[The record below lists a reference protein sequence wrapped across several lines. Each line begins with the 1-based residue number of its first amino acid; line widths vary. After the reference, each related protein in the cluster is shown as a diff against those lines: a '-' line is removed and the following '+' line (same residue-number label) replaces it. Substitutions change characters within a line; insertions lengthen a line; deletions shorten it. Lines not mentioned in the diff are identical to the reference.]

1 MQLLKRES
9 QYLRGNKLSLILIKT
24 GTKLSLL
31 KKRGIILQSNTYS
44 EADALITL
52 LSDDGFK
59 EKFLIKGI
67 KKSKKR
73 PIVASEIGTLIHI
86 DYYFHQNNS
95 LFYLVKEISLE
106 KRYDV
111 IKNNYL
117 STLIL
122 CLFLELIEKTLPE
135 GYADP
140 KHFKL
145 LFGALEALE
154 KYGSNILILPFFKFK
169 LLLSLGVVPRE
180 YNCQKCGDG
189 ILTKDS
195 AKLNLATLE
204 ALCCDCEVFSENDI
218 EIIRLFKG
226 ISKKS
231 YDSVVLEKIPEVL
244 LMRADTILDMFIKS
258 SLGVSPKSSEMLY
271 RSLHELN
278 AII

>member
-1 MQLLKRES
+1 
-9 QYLRGNKLSLILIKT
+9 
-24 GTKLSLL
+24 LSLL
-31 KKRGIILQSNTYS
+31 KKRGIILQSNTYK

-73 PIVASEIGTLIHI
+73 PIVASEIGTLIQI
-86 DYYFHQNNS
+86 DYYFHQKNS
-95 LFYLVKEISLE
+95 VFFLVKEISLE
-106 KRYDV
+106 KRYDI
-111 IKNNYL
+111 IKNNYT

-145 LFGALEALE
+145 LYGAMEALE
-154 KYGSNILILPFFKFK
+154 NYGSKTLILPFFKFK
-169 LLLSLGVVPRE
+169 LLLSLGLVPRD
-180 YNCQKCGDG
+180 YNCQKCGEG

-195 AKLNLATLE
+195 AKINLETLE
-204 ALCCDCEVFSENDI
+204 ALCGNCETILENDI

-231 YDSVVLEKIPEVL
+231 YDLVVIETIPEVL
-244 LMRADTILDMFIKS
+244 LLRADTILDKFIIS
-258 SLGVSPKSSEMLY
+258 SMGISPKSSDMLY
-271 RSLHELN
+271 RSLNELN
-278 AII
+278 VIL

>member
-1 MQLLKRES
+1 
-9 QYLRGNKLSLILIKT
+9 
-24 GTKLSLL
+24 LSLL

-73 PIVASEIGTLIHI
+73 PIVASEIGTLIQI

-95 LFYLVKEISLE
+95 TFFLVKEISLE
-106 KRYDV
+106 KRYDI
-111 IKNNYL
+111 IKNNYI

-145 LFGALEALE
+145 LYSALEALE
-154 KYGSNILILPFFKFK
+154 IFGSKILILPFFKFK

-180 YNCQKCGDG
+180 YNCQKCGEG
-189 ILTKDS
+189 ILTKDT
-195 AKLNLATLE
+195 AKINLVTLE
-204 ALCCDCEVFSENDI
+204 AICGDCEIFSENDI

-231 YDSVVLEKIPEVL
+231 YDLVVTETIPEVL
-244 LMRADTILDMFIKS
+244 LMRADTILDKFIIS
-258 SLGVSPKSSEMLY
+258 SLGISPKSSEMLY
-271 RSLHELN
+271 RSLHEIN